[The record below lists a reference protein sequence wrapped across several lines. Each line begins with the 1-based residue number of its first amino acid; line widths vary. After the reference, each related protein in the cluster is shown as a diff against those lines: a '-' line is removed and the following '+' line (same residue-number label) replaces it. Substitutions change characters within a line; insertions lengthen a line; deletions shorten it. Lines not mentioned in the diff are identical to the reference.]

1 MANFIKDIISINQR
15 AAIEFGLDLDIIDL
29 AIYDYIKSFILSRGC
44 MRIDTDEG
52 PFYWVSHQ
60 NIQDGMPLLGIKSSQ
75 GIINRVSKLINA
87 GLLIKYSKCDTIG
100 KTVYALGPNYDRLEF
115 FETPQQNLRVPPT
128 KVEDNNIL
136 FNIPSVND
144 SKESITSPKGE
155 VDELF
160 EKFWNLYGKKS
171 QRAQAERMWKRL
183 TKADKDE
190 VLSRV
195 AAYVAS
201 TPDVQ
206 YRMNPAT
213 YLNPT
218 NKRWLDE
225 IIDRNAPKQQDDH
238 VFRMFDEKPKEDH
251 VWRV

>member
-1 MANFIKDIISINQR
+1 MAVFRVHKTIDFTTVSTHHLRNKELSLKAKGLLTIMLSLPEDWDYSVMGLAALSKDGKDAVMSTLNELSTAGYVNVESYRNDKGQYESVYNVYESPNR
-15 AAIEFGLDLDIIDL
+15 ENRCG
-29 AIYDYIKSFILSRGC
+29 KSES
-44 MRIDTDEG
+44 DNPTQ
-52 PFYWVSHQ
+52 Y
-60 NIQDGMPLLGIKSSQ
+60 N
-75 GIINRVSKLINA
+75 IINK
-87 GLLIKYSKCDTIG
+87 
-100 KTVYALGPNYDRLEF
+100 
-115 FETPQQNLRVPPT
+115 
-128 KVEDNNIL
+128 DN
-136 FNIPSVND
+136 NIPSVND

>member
-1 MANFIKDIISINQR
+1 MVFRVHKTIDFTTVSTHHLRNKELSLKAKGLLTLMLSLPEDWDYSVMGLAALSKDGKDAVMSTLNELSTAGYVNVESYRNDKGQYESVYNVYESPNR
-15 AAIEFGLDLDIIDL
+15 ENRCG
-29 AIYDYIKSFILSRGC
+29 KSES
-44 MRIDTDEG
+44 DNPTQ
-52 PFYWVSHQ
+52 Y
-60 NIQDGMPLLGIKSSQ
+60 N
-75 GIINRVSKLINA
+75 IIN
-87 GLLIKYSKCDTIG
+87 KY
-100 KTVYALGPNYDRLEF
+100 N
-115 FETPQQNLRVPPT
+115 
-128 KVEDNNIL
+128 
-136 FNIPSVND
+136 NIPSVND

-183 TKADKDE
+183 TKAEKDE

-213 YLNPT
+213 YLNPA
-218 NKRWLDE
+218 NKRWRDE

>member
-1 MANFIKDIISINQR
+1 MVFRVHKTIDFTTVSTHHLRNKELSLKAKGLLTLMLSLPEDWDYSVMGLAALSKDGKDAVMSTLNELSTAGYVNVESYRNDKGQYESVYNVYESPNR
-15 AAIEFGLDLDIIDL
+15 ENRCG
-29 AIYDYIKSFILSRGC
+29 KSES
-44 MRIDTDEG
+44 DNPTQ
-52 PFYWVSHQ
+52 Y
-60 NIQDGMPLLGIKSSQ
+60 N
-75 GIINRVSKLINA
+75 IINK
-87 GLLIKYSKCDTIG
+87 
-100 KTVYALGPNYDRLEF
+100 
-115 FETPQQNLRVPPT
+115 
-128 KVEDNNIL
+128 DN
-136 FNIPSVND
+136 NIPSVND

-213 YLNPT
+213 YLNPA
-218 NKRWLDE
+218 NKRWRDE

>member
-1 MANFIKDIISINQR
+1 MVFRVHKTIDFTTVSTHHLRNKELSLKAKGLLTLMLSLPEDWDYSVMGLAALSKDGKDAVMSTLNELSTAGYVNVESYRNDKGQYESVYNVYESPMR
-15 AAIEFGLDLDIIDL
+15 KNRCG
-29 AIYDYIKSFILSRGC
+29 KSES
-44 MRIDTDEG
+44 DNPTQ
-52 PFYWVSHQ
+52 Y
-60 NIQDGMPLLGIKSSQ
+60 N
-75 GIINRVSKLINA
+75 IINK
-87 GLLIKYSKCDTIG
+87 
-100 KTVYALGPNYDRLEF
+100 
-115 FETPQQNLRVPPT
+115 
-128 KVEDNNIL
+128 DN
-136 FNIPSVND
+136 NIPSVND

-160 EKFWNLYGKKS
+160 EQFWNKYGKKS

-183 TKADKDE
+183 TKAEKEE

-213 YLNPT
+213 YLNPA
-218 NKRWLDE
+218 NKRWRDE

>member
-1 MANFIKDIISINQR
+1 MAVFRVHKTIDFTTVSTHHLRNKELSLKAKGLLTIMLSLPEDWDYSVMGLAALSKDGKD
-15 AAIEFGLDLDIIDL
+15 AIMSTLNELSTAGYVNVESYRNDKGQ
-29 AIYDYIKSFILSRGC
+29 YESVYNVYENPSRETRCGKSES
-44 MRIDTDEG
+44 DNPTQ
-52 PFYWVSHQ
+52 Y
-60 NIQDGMPLLGIKSSQ
+60 N
-75 GIINRVSKLINA
+75 IINK
-87 GLLIKYSKCDTIG
+87 
-100 KTVYALGPNYDRLEF
+100 
-115 FETPQQNLRVPPT
+115 
-128 KVEDNNIL
+128 DN
-136 FNIPSVND
+136 NIPSVND

-183 TKADKDE
+183 TKAEKDE